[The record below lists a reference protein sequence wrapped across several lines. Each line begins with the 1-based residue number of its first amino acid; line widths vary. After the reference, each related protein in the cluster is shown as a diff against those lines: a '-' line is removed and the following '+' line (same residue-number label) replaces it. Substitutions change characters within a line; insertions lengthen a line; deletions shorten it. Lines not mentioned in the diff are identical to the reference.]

1 MRLPRQG
8 ASVATARR
16 TVENALAGIGVG
28 QECRD
33 DIVLALS
40 EACSNAVEHA
50 QLGQGYAVVV
60 TVGRTRCVVEVADTG
75 VGMDVPRPAGPPVRV
90 SAKRGRG
97 LLLIRALT
105 DGLQM
110 HRVDPH
116 GLAVKMIKTLT
127 WVRGASSMWGGMG
140 HNPWAIVQPENRL
153 DVVPTSATLLA
164 AEGFG

>member
-1 MRLPRQG
+1 LCEVPQRIR
-8 ASVATARR
+8 A
-16 TVENALAGIGVG
+16 
-28 QECRD
+28 
-33 DIVLALS
+33 VLLHVIHTRSTNDLETQQLLTTHGLS

-116 GLAVKMIKTLT
+116 GLAVKMIKT
-127 WVRGASSMWGGMG
+127 
-140 HNPWAIVQPENRL
+140 
-153 DVVPTSATLLA
+153 
-164 AEGFG
+164 